1 MMMTGPLLAWIQ
13 ELAVQH
19 FTLEVLN
26 LFIKLQHFRLLLVMI
41 TSTASPVLP
50 VQDLLKIKDIL
61 VRRNGAPKI
70 VPCRTTTDLDIN

>member
-19 FTLEVLN
+19 FTLEVSN

-61 VRRNGAPKI
+61 VRRNGAPKT